1 MKTIARSVN
10 SEVHLGQL
18 SGSGTTAPELTLR
31 QKFTMVLVA
40 VVSSFAV
47 GSIPIIYAFTVA
59 PTHGQTTTQSPFPRG
74 EMF

>member
-10 SEVHLGQL
+10 SEADLGQL
-18 SGSGTTAPELTLR
+18 SGSSNIAPELTLR
-31 QKFTMVLVA
+31 QKFIMVLVA

-47 GSIPIIYAFTVA
+47 GSIPLIYAFTLA